1 MAPTTTRTEEAS
13 PDADA
18 ASKASDLVA
27 READVVGTPLG
38 AEAALPV
45 GAAAPRP
52 PTREERSAAA
62 GLDGNF
68 IEYSRESWE
77 FLSWSDG
84 VLVVA

>member
-13 PDADA
+13 PAADV
-18 ASKASDLVA
+18 ASKASDLEA
-27 READVVGTPLG
+27 READVVGTPPG

-45 GAAAPRP
+45 GAAAPNPR
-52 PTREERSAAA
+52 TREEWRPAA
-62 GLDGNF
+62 GLDGHF